1 MSDVRYPG
9 IEVQLTGNDGNAYF
23 ILALVRKAMRR
34 ADVSKEVQDEFLS
47 EATNGDYNH
56 LLATCTKWVTVE

>member
-1 MSDVRYPG
+1 MSDVRYPE